1 MNELTNKKTAKL
13 FIRGFLEAKKN
24 EDKDDNSV
32 FYAKEIL
39 NLEFADNEELLEY
52 IKGAISI
59 LNKAKEEIE
68 TELNIL

>member
-1 MNELTNKKTAKL
+1 M
-13 FIRGFLEAKKN
+13 
-24 EDKDDNSV
+24 

-39 NLEFADNEELLEY
+39 NLEFAENEELLEY

>member
-1 MNELTNKKTAKL
+1 MKTRVFKFKALLTDKQKQL
-13 FIRGFLEAKKN
+13 FAET
-24 EDKDDNSV
+24 
-32 FYAKEIL
+32 
-39 NLEFADNEELLEY
+39 EELLEY

>member
-1 MNELTNKKTAKL
+1 MKELTNQKTAKL

-24 EDKDDNSV
+24 EDKDDNGV

-39 NLEFADNEELLEY
+39 NLEFAENEELLEY